1 MANPS
6 KEKGSAFEREV
17 VAHLNKWEFGADAE
31 RRKAGMTDD
40 RGDVVGVRDLAI
52 ECKNHKD
59 VAAALRLAL
68 DALPDEM
75 RHSNARF
82 GVAVVKRARK
92 PVEDAYAVMTLRNW
106 CALWQLFWDQQDEI
120 KSKDQA
126 LRGAITQLA
135 IAQNEI
141 KGEQE

>member
-1 MANPS
+1 VANPS
-6 KEKGSAFEREV
+6 KDKGSAFEREV
-17 VAHLNKWEFGADAE
+17 VAHLNRWEFGEHAE

-40 RGDVVGVRDLAI
+40 RGDVVGVPDLAI

-59 VAAALRLAL
+59 VAAALRLGV

-75 RHSNARF
+75 RHSHARF

-106 CALWQLFWDQQDEI
+106 CALWQLFRWQQDEI

-135 IAQNEI
+135 VAQAEAG
-141 KGEQE
+141 KGD